1 MENGGKF
8 VSSIIFISS
17 PDTSHIDLKDIERF
31 KRLTVLENL
40 FLDTD
45 IEATLI
51 RSYVDG
57 ALYDVIVHEAGH
69 GIEFPPTSNRFSR
82 ERAKPADRIPHVVL
96 CCSYLVWKNGMASL
110 PSCQNYEKTQTFL
123 SYTQQNPKQT
133 TTHYFAS
140 LHLLSQPLFL
150 PADQIL

>member
-1 MENGGKF
+1 MFPAHLHPHSVMENGGKF

-82 ERAKPADRIPHVVL
+82 ERAKPADRIPQSRHQL
-96 CCSYLVWKNGMASL
+96 
-110 PSCQNYEKTQTFL
+110 E
-123 SYTQQNPKQT
+123 
-133 TTHYFAS
+133 
-140 LHLLSQPLFL
+140 
-150 PADQIL
+150 D